1 MGLMDALL
9 GAAGQM
15 ATQAMKSQPTAPA
28 ASGEG
33 PDVLSMVGELLQQS
47 GGISGVA
54 QRLQN
59 QGLGD
64 AVQSWIG
71 TGQNQAVSGDVLTQ
85 ALGPELIHGVLTK
98 FGGDSLSPQ
107 VSQLIAQALP
117 MVIDQLTPDGEV
129 PNDNGLG
136 GLGNLGALAGLASQ
150 FLGQRG

>member
-15 ATQAMKSQPTAPA
+15 AAQAMTQQAAHQPA
-28 ASGEG
+28 AGENNA
-33 PDVLSMVGELLQQS
+33 LAIVGELLQQS

-54 QRLQN
+54 QLLQG

-71 TGQNQAVSGDVLTQ
+71 TGQNQAVASDSLMQ
-85 ALGPELIHGVLTK
+85 AFGPQLINGALSK
-98 FGGDSLSPQ
+98 FGVGELSPEMT
-107 VSQLIAQALP
+107 QLIAQALP
-117 MVIDQLTPDGEV
+117 VVIDQLTPDGQV
-129 PNDNGLG
+129 PSDNGMG

-150 FLGQRG
+150 FLGSRA